1 MKSRAYHLVYFRKK
15 IANVNLIQNDA
26 IAVKT
31 YRELV
36 RWKRNH
42 IITFICPESDKVDLN
57 DPDIEW
63 SLVAKHLLKVSVAI

>member
-31 YRELV
+31 VNWSDE
-36 RWKRNH
+36 NE
-42 IITFICPESDKVDLN
+42 IT
-57 DPDIEW
+57 
-63 SLVAKHLLKVSVAI
+63 